1 MTNPQQITYSLLSKS
16 WNEKPLI
23 DGVNITATCGQFSVL
38 CGENGSGKTTL
49 LKIMTGLVRPDHCQ
63 VLFNGKTFSWTRARP
78 HLIKHTL
85 YLHQTPYMFSGSVYR
100 NLTLSINQSDSSA
113 VQRKRMEEVLEMV
126 DLDQL
131 KHESAKTLSGGQQQ
145 RVALARASLNG
156 SSFLFLD
163 EPTANMDTDSVNRTL
178 DFMQK
183 LKQGGTSILV
193 CTHSP
198 ETFAGLLDRLLVL
211 EDHIVHEQ

>member
-1 MTNPQQITYSLLSKS
+1 MTRPQQIHYSSLSKS
-16 WNEKPLI
+16 WNKKPLI
-23 DGVNITATCGQFSVL
+23 ESVSITAACGQFTVL

-49 LKIMTGLVRPDHCQ
+49 LKIMTGLVRPDGCQ
-63 VLFNGKTFSWTRARP
+63 ILLNEEKLSWKRARS
-78 HLIKHTL
+78 HLITHTL

-100 NLTLSINQSDSSA
+100 NLTLSISKSDSPA
-113 VQRKRMEEVLEMV
+113 IQRKHIEEVLEMV
-126 DLDQL
+126 ELDQL

-163 EPTANMDTDSVNRTL
+163 EPTANMDADSVNRAL
-178 DFMQK
+178 HFMQK

-193 CTHSP
+193 STHSP
-198 ETFAGLLDRLLVL
+198 ETFKGLMDRLLVL
-211 EDHIVHEQ
+211 EDHIIHEQ